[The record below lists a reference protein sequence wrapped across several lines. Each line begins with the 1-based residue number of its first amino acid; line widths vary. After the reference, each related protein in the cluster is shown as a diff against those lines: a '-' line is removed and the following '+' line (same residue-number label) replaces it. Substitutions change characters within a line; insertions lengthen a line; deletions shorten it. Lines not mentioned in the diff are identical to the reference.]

1 MKTDEIE
8 PLIADWEEARDRSLP
23 DDVRGLAEQARIF
36 AQAELAYQKSR
47 ASYLG
52 SEARTIAMLGAVAG
66 VLVFFALIGLVF
78 GLILALAPL
87 ITAWGSTAL
96 VCGVLLI
103 VALVCALRARRGLR
117 RATHNL
123 SNSHKGASA

>member
-1 MKTDEIE
+1 MTTDELE
-8 PLIADWEEARDRSLP
+8 PLIADWDEARDRSLP
-23 DDVRGLAEQARIF
+23 DDVRGLAEQARTF
-36 AQAELAYQKSR
+36 AQAELAYQKTR

-52 SEARTIAMLGAVAG
+52 SEARTIAMLGALAAG
-66 VLVFFALIGLVF
+66 LAFFALIGLVV

-103 VALVCALRARRGLR
+103 AALVCALRARSGLR
-117 RATHNL
+117 RATHTLTNPRAE
-123 SNSHKGASA
+123 ASS